1 MTAVKQGV
9 IFREGGCK
17 VQDKVRINA
26 RVAKE
31 VAQAL
36 QKAYLAA
43 GGYSHKSRL
52 VEEALR
58 AHSEARK
65 YLAAGVEVVSRS
77 EGSR

>member
-1 MTAVKQGV
+1 M
-9 IFREGGCK
+9 
-17 VQDKVRINA
+17 QDKVRVNA

-31 VAQAL
+31 VAYAL

-58 AHSEARK
+58 AHPEVRK
-65 YLAAGVEVVSRS
+65 YLAAGVERQEVSR
-77 EGSR
+77 